1 MKIAVLICT
10 KNGSRFIVEQL
21 ESIKN
26 QDFKNLDIYISDN
39 GSTDETIS
47 HVKEFDSSNK
57 SVNISY
63 IPGKDMHFANNFV
76 FLAKNIEQKYDFY
89 AFCDQDDVWSPN
101 HISRGIGELSCFD
114 KKLPLLHCS
123 RTTLIDKSGVKIGQS
138 KKFMKKPSFQNAL
151 VQSIAG
157 GNTMI
162 FNSSAYE
169 ILVKASLKKKIVSHD
184 WLLYILVSGCD
195 GKIIYNQNPT
205 VLYRQHDKNLI
216 GSNNGFFNKFKRA
229 LMLIKGTFG
238 TYNRLNF
245 HQIDFIKG
253 LTPKNLKIYN
263 LYKASSQGTVL
274 KRLKSLKISGVY
286 RQSKLGQIG
295 LVVHALLNKKEKE
308 AFNEKL

>member
-1 MKIAVLICT
+1 MKIAVLMCT
-10 KNGSRFIVEQL
+10 KNGSRFIVDQL

-26 QDFKNLDIYISDN
+26 QDFKNFDIYISDN
-39 GSTDETIS
+39 GSTDKTIAC
-47 HVKEFDSSNK
+47 VKEFDFTNSSI
-57 SVNISY
+57 NISY
-63 IPGKDMHFANNFV
+63 IQGKDMHFANNFV

-101 HISRGIGELSCFD
+101 HISRGIGELLYFD
-114 KKLPLLHCS
+114 KNLPLLHCS
-123 RTTLIDKSGVKIGQS
+123 RTTLIDESGVKIGKS
-138 KKFMKKPSFQNAL
+138 KKFLKKPSFQNAL

-162 FNSSAYE
+162 FNSSAYK

-195 GKIIYNQNPT
+195 GKIIYNQKPT

-229 LMLIKGTFG
+229 LMLLKGTFG

-245 HQIDFIKG
+245 YQIDFIKC
-253 LTPKNLKIYN
+253 LTSENLKIYN
-263 LYKASSQGTVL
+263 LYKASSQGSVL
-274 KRLKSLKISGVY
+274 ERLKGLIISGVY

-295 LVVHALLNKKEKE
+295 LVAHALLNKKEKE
-308 AFNEKL
+308 AINEKL